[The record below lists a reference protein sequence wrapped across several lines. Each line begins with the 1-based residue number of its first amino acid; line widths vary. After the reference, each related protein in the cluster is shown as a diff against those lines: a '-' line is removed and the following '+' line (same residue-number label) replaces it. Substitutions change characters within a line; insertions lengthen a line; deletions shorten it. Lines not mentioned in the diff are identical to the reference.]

1 MLILT
6 VESFASTALGMAVGS
21 LAPSVEA
28 AIAIAPSVMVIF
40 IVFGGLYV
48 VNTPSYL
55 QWVPSVSLIRWAYEA
70 LCINE
75 FSNLKLKPDAK
86 LGPRSYATGEQV
98 LEGMGIKSTLRGA
111 LLAQSTIIV
120 ANWLFTYL
128 SLLRQK
134 PDFEKIQSSI
144 KSPGDDNGGGST
156 GGVATSTS
164 PSTSAGSTGSSSGS
178 SKQQSKEKSG
188 SGSVTIRAAAATGG
202 KSDDNTNNSS
212 SSSDG
217 VTSRHVGG
225 TTRSSP
231 LTGAT
236 ATRSKAAATALPLAH
251 RGGFFSG
258 CSVGPGLGSGMG
270 FGQGP
275 GKLF

>member
-75 FSNLKLKPDAK
+75 FSGLKLQPDAK
-86 LGPRSYATGEQV
+86 FGPRSYSTGEQV
-98 LEGMGIKSTLRGA
+98 LQGMGIKSSLTGA
-111 LLAQSTIIV
+111 LLAQTSIIV

-134 PDFEKIQSSI
+134 PDFERIQSSSI
-144 KSPGDDNGGGST
+144 KSPGDDNEGGST
-156 GGVATSTS
+156 GGVASTSTHPTTTATVVS
-164 PSTSAGSTGSSSGS
+164 ESSSATASPGRSSSSSS
-178 SKQQSKEKSG
+178 SKQPSREKTGSG
-188 SGSVTIRAAAATGG
+188 SGSGG
-202 KSDDNTNNSS
+202 MINSS
-212 SSSDG
+212 G
-217 VTSRHVGG
+217 TSRHVDGK
-225 TTRSSP
+225 TKIP
-231 LTGAT
+231 L
-236 ATRSKAAATALPLAH
+236 KAATTALPLAH
-251 RGGFFSG
+251 RGGWLFSG
-258 CSVGPGLGSGMG
+258 FSVGSGGMGSGMG

>member
-75 FSNLKLKPDAK
+75 FTDLKLKPDAK
-86 LGPRSYATGEQV
+86 FGPRSYATGEQV

-111 LLAQSTIIV
+111 LLAQTSIIV
-120 ANWLFTYL
+120 ANWMFTYF

-134 PDFEKIQSSI
+134 PDFERIQSSI
-144 KSPGDDNGGGST
+144 KQPGEEENGGGST
-156 GGVATSTS
+156 GGVVH
-164 PSTSAGSTGSSSGS
+164 STGSSQSSHRVVSESS
-178 SKQQSKEKSG
+178 SKQTTSRDKAGSG
-188 SGSVTIRAAAATGG
+188 SGLGGSTGEKVTLTTRAATATTTVAATKG
-202 KSDDNTNNSS
+202 KGEDITTHSRSS
-212 SSSDG
+212 SSSAK
-217 VTSRHVGG
+217 
-225 TTRSSP
+225 TT
-231 LTGAT
+231 AKT
-236 ATRSKAAATALPLAH
+236 ATATALPFTH
-251 RGGFFSG
+251 RGGFFTNFGGST
-258 CSVGPGLGSGMG
+258 GSGS
-270 FGQGP
+270 